1 MLSYVSIGIVSCAGT
16 LVKRKYKILKNL
28 KIAKIVVFFTQ
39 CEYNKRH

>member
-16 LVKRKYKILKNL
+16 LVKRKYEILKNL

-39 CEYNKRH
+39 CEYNKSH